1 MTKLKQLYS
10 SNTLNPVLYHITNW
24 VNSHHDETQEPILS
38 DYIDYE
44 EMIVK
49 PAHYLMKFN
58 EEDWQWEV
66 LFFDTYETIEEL
78 PF

>member
-1 MTKLKQLYS
+1 
-10 SNTLNPVLYHITNW
+10 
-24 VNSHHDETQEPILS
+24 
-38 DYIDYE
+38 
-44 EMIVK
+44 MIVK